1 MPITMNSVWNR
12 PILSDSVPKPK
23 RPAALATAKMLTIM
37 APVAASMPACVWPTR
52 DAVPSMNTPVHAVSA
67 NTMTMIQKS
76 GVFIIS
82 GVV

>member
-1 MPITMNSVWNR
+1 
-12 PILSDSVPKPK
+12 
-23 RPAALATAKMLTIM
+23 MLTIM